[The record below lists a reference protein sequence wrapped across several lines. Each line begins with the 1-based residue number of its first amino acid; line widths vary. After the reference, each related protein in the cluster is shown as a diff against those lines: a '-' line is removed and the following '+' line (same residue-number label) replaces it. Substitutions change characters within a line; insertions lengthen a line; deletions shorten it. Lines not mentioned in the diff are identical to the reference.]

1 MLLAIRLM
9 SRASEVSKI
18 EVYLN
23 AYRKTWTKSSSLIL
37 MMLACHKKSYL
48 ICDKITKLRIS
59 EILCNIFFK
68 QLSLPCFGSLSSKK
82 NRNRLREYLKIRNFV
97 TFQIDFFMT
106 CQQHEK
112 MSMIW
117 VLKIKFWN
125 F

>member
-23 AYRKTWTKSSSLIL
+23 AYRKTWSKSSSLIL
-37 MMLACHKKSYL
+37 MLLACHNKSYL

-68 QLSLPCFGSLSSKK
+68 QLPCFGILSSKK
-82 NRNRLREYLKIRNFV
+82 NKNRLRAYSKVCNFV
-97 TFQIDFFMT
+97 TYQIDFFMT

-112 MSMIW
+112 ISMIW
-117 VLKIKFWN
+117 VLKMKFWN